1 MSSPFLFFGPRVVI
15 RQSFTHSQYMN
26 NSAANMEM
34 NLREVIMREMDVVKS
49 SLLGMD
55 GGNQDE

>member
-1 MSSPFLFFGPRVVI
+1 
-15 RQSFTHSQYMN
+15 MN